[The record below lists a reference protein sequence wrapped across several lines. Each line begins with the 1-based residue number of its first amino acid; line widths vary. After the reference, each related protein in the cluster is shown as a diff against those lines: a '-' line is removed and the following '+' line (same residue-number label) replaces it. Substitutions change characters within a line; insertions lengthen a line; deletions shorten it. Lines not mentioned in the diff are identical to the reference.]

1 MNEQQ
6 DAKALVTSHGFRQWG
21 CGDLPGR
28 LYVHPGGHRIL
39 TLEQAVELIKTGAV
53 KPTPAVRLP

>member
-6 DAKALVTSHGFRQWG
+6 DAKALATSHGFRQWA
-21 CGDLPGR
+21 GDLSGR

-39 TLEQAVELIKTGAV
+39 TLEQSVELIKTGAV